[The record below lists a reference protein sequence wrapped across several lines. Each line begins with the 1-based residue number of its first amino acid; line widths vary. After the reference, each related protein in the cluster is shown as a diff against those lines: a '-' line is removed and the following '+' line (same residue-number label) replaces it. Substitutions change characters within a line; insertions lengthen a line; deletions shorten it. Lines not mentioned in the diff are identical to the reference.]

1 MFDYVRKHNKI
12 MMIVLF
18 LIIIPS
24 FVLVG
29 IDGYNRFLE
38 KDRTVARVGSAEI
51 TRGEWDAAHR
61 EEVERARQL
70 MPTIDAKLLDSD
82 QARYAT
88 LERLVRERVL
98 VQAAQ
103 AAHLGASDARLARE
117 LQSIPAI
124 AELRRPDGTLDM
136 ERYRQLLGRQGMSP
150 EMFEARMRNDL
161 AARQVQAGVA
171 QTAFIPTVPA
181 DLALSAYFERRE
193 VQLARFATADF
204 AARVKPEDSELEAF
218 YQANQTLFQAPEQA
232 SIEYIVLDIDAVRK
246 TIKLSEQDV
255 RSYYEQNAARLSG
268 PEERRASHIL
278 ISAAKDAPAAE
289 RQKARERAQ
298 ELLAQVRKA
307 PDSFAQLA
315 RKHSQDPGSAPNGG
329 DLDFFP
335 RGAMVKP
342 FEDAAFALKKGEISE
357 VVESDFGFHIIR
369 VTDIKAPKQK
379 SFAELRA
386 SLEEDLKNQ
395 QARARYA
402 EAAEAF
408 TNGVYEQADSLK
420 PVADKLKLE
429 IQSANGLG
437 RQPAPGAKGVLASAK
452 FLEAVFS
459 PDSVNNKRN
468 TEAVEIAPSQLAA
481 ARITAYTP
489 ARTLPLA
496 EVRQLVRER
505 VVQARAAE
513 LARQEGQQ
521 KLASWKAGPASAGTG
536 ATQVVSRDQT
546 QNLPAAVVD
555 AVLRADATQLPQWVG
570 VDLGAQGYVVVRV
583 IKRVERAAPAADA
596 QRQERAQY
604 AQWWMQA
611 EGQAYYQWLQE
622 RLKVQIKVPRPANA
636 VPAARSAS

>member
-1 MFDYVRKHNKI
+1 
-12 MMIVLF
+12 
-18 LIIIPS
+18 
-24 FVLVG
+24 
-29 IDGYNRFLE
+29 
-38 KDRTVARVGSAEI
+38 
-51 TRGEWDAAHR
+51 
-61 EEVERARQL
+61 
-70 MPTIDAKLLDSD
+70 
-82 QARYAT
+82 
-88 LERLVRERVL
+88 
-98 VQAAQ
+98 
-103 AAHLGASDARLARE
+103 
-117 LQSIPAI
+117 
-124 AELRRPDGTLDM
+124 
-136 ERYRQLLGRQGMSP
+136 
-150 EMFEARMRNDL
+150 MRNDL

-386 SLEEDLKNQ
+386 SLEEDLKN
-395 QARARYA
+395 
-402 EAAEAF
+402 
-408 TNGVYEQADSLK
+408 
-420 PVADKLKLE
+420 
-429 IQSANGLG
+429 
-437 RQPAPGAKGVLASAK
+437 
-452 FLEAVFS
+452 
-459 PDSVNNKRN
+459 
-468 TEAVEIAPSQLAA
+468 
-481 ARITAYTP
+481 
-489 ARTLPLA
+489 
-496 EVRQLVRER
+496 
-505 VVQARAAE
+505 
-513 LARQEGQQ
+513 
-521 KLASWKAGPASAGTG
+521 
-536 ATQVVSRDQT
+536 
-546 QNLPAAVVD
+546 
-555 AVLRADATQLPQWVG
+555 
-570 VDLGAQGYVVVRV
+570 
-583 IKRVERAAPAADA
+583 
-596 QRQERAQY
+596 
-604 AQWWMQA
+604 
-611 EGQAYYQWLQE
+611 
-622 RLKVQIKVPRPANA
+622 
-636 VPAARSAS
+636 